1 LDDDDRSPEALRAA
15 IEDWWIEHYMDY
27 AIEHEPTTFGGLR
40 VENKGVDPQEQSRM
54 KFWLLAQQ
62 SLLEEI
68 TPANWSY

>member
-1 LDDDDRSPEALRAA
+1 MLDELQ
-15 IEDWWIEHYMDY
+15 
-27 AIEHEPTTFGGLR
+27 
-40 VENKGVDPQEQSRM
+40 KSRM